1 MHTFPSFSERKILNH
16 EPNLISFNDLINED
30 GKLGENIV
38 QCWADLRI

>member
-1 MHTFPSFSERKILNH
+1 MNH
-16 EPNLISFNDLINED
+16 KPNLIPFNDLINED